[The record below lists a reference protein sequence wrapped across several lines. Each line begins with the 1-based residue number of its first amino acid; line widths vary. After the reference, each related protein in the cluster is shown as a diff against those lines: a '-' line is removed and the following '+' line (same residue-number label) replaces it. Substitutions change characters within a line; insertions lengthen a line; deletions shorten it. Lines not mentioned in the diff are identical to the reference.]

1 MEVEK
6 EPSKATKEADDK
18 VDILDEDDDDDD
30 DLEPIETL
38 DALSSTKMAYLRDF
52 IETLSEE
59 KTSKETL
66 ADFSALPNLVK
77 HQLQHEH
84 PQVGVDL
91 INALF
96 RWQNEVKCTYL
107 SNFFNQ
113 KIRKKFKKNYKIRKV
128 QNFKKKSKKKVSS
141 SDLNHFAREQTVL
154 AGLRF

>member
-18 VDILDEDDDDDD
+18 VDILDEDDDDD

-113 KIRKKFKKNYKIRKV
+113 KIQKKLQNSKSSKFQKKIE
-128 QNFKKKSKKKVSS
+128 KKSV
-141 SDLNHFAREQTVL
+141 Q
-154 AGLRF
+154 LRFKPLCA